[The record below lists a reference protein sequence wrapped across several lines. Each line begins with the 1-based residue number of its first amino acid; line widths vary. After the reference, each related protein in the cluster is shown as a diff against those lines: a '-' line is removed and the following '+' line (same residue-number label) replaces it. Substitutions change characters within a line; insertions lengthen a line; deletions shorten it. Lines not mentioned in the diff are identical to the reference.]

1 MAVSGRTRK
10 IYLSSSDK
18 GTNTWIVGETSNSL
32 DISRETFGGGA
43 KEDEWDD
50 FFAGRGSWTA
60 SASFNLDNSAE
71 KNQISLLDSLIA
83 GTKVHLFI
91 GTVTSGGAQTEG
103 VWGEALVTSVSES
116 NADGSVSSRDVSFQ
130 GCGEPTKVPN
140 T

>member
-18 GTNTWIVGETSNSL
+18 STNTWIVGETSNSL

-60 SASFNLDNSAE
+60 SASFNLDNSAD
-71 KNQISLLDSLIA
+71 KNQISLLNSLIA
-83 GTKVHLFI
+83 GTKVYLFI
-91 GTVTSGGAQTEG
+91 GTVTSGGTQTEG

-130 GCGEPTKVPN
+130 GCGAPTKVPA
-140 T
+140 

>member
-1 MAVSGRTRK
+1 MAVSGRARK

-18 GTNTWIVGETSNSL
+18 ATNTWIVGETSNSL

-60 SASFNLDNSAE
+60 SASFNLDNSAD
-71 KNQISLLDSLIA
+71 KNQISLLNSLIA
-83 GTKVHLFI
+83 GTKVYLFI
-91 GTVTSGGAQTEG
+91 GTVTGGAQTDG

-130 GCGEPTKVPN
+130 GCGAPTKVPA
-140 T
+140 

>member
-18 GTNTWIVGETSNSL
+18 STNTWIVGETSNSL

-60 SASFNLDNSAE
+60 SASFNLDNSAD
-71 KNQISLLDSLIA
+71 KNQISLLNSLIA
-83 GTKVHLFI
+83 GTKVYLFI
-91 GTVTSGGAQTEG
+91 GTATGGAQTEG

-130 GCGEPTKVPN
+130 GCGAPTKVPA
-140 T
+140 

>member
-1 MAVSGRTRK
+1 MAVSGRARK

-18 GTNTWIVGETSNSL
+18 ATNTWIVGETSNNL

-60 SASFNLDNSAE
+60 SASFNLDNSAD
-71 KNQISLLDSLIA
+71 KNQISLLNSLIA
-83 GTKVHLFI
+83 GTKVYLFI
-91 GTVTSGGAQTEG
+91 GTVTGGAQTEG

-130 GCGEPTKVPN
+130 GCGAPTKVPA
-140 T
+140 

>member
-18 GTNTWIVGETSNSL
+18 ETNTWIVGETSNSL

-60 SASFNLDNSAE
+60 SASFNLDNSAD
-71 KNQISLLDSLIA
+71 KNQISLLNSLIA
-83 GTKVHLFI
+83 GTKVYLFS
-91 GTVTSGGAQTEG
+91 GTVTAGAQTEG

-130 GCGEPTKVPN
+130 GCGAPTKVPSA
-140 T
+140 

>member
-18 GTNTWIVGETSNSL
+18 ATNTWIVGETSNSL

-60 SASFNLDNSAE
+60 SASFNLDNSAD
-71 KNQISLLDSLIA
+71 KNQISLLSSLIA

-91 GTVTSGGAQTEG
+91 GTVTGGAQTEG

-130 GCGEPTKVPN
+130 GCGAPTKVPA
-140 T
+140 

>member
-18 GTNTWIVGETSNSL
+18 LTNTWIVGETSNSL

-60 SASFNLDNSAE
+60 SASFNLDNSAN
-71 KNQISLLDSLIA
+71 KNQISLLNSLIA
-83 GTKVHLFI
+83 GTKVYLFI
-91 GTVTSGGAQTEG
+91 GTVTSGAQTEG

-130 GCGEPTKVPN
+130 GCGAPTKVPA
-140 T
+140 

>member
-18 GTNTWIVGETSNSL
+18 TTNTWIVGETSNSL

-60 SASFNLDNSAE
+60 SASFNLDNSAD
-71 KNQISLLDSLIA
+71 KNQISLLNSLIA
-83 GTKVHLFI
+83 GTKVYLFI
-91 GTVTSGGAQTEG
+91 GTVTAGAQTEG

-130 GCGEPTKVPN
+130 GCGAPTKVPA
-140 T
+140 

>member
-18 GTNTWIVGETSNSL
+18 TINTWIVGETSNSL

-60 SASFNLDNSAE
+60 SASFNLDNSAD
-71 KNQISLLDSLIA
+71 KNQISLLNSLIA
-83 GTKVHLFI
+83 GTKVCLFI
-91 GTVTSGGAQTEG
+91 GTVTDGSQTEG

-130 GCGEPTKVPN
+130 GCGAPVKVPA
-140 T
+140 

>member
-18 GTNTWIVGETSNSL
+18 STNTWIVGETSNSL

-60 SASFNLDNSAE
+60 SASFNLDNSAD
-71 KNQISLLDSLIA
+71 KNQISLLNSLIA
-83 GTKVHLFI
+83 GTKVYLFI
-91 GTVTSGGAQTEG
+91 GTVTSGGTQTEG

-130 GCGEPTKVPN
+130 GCGAPTKVPAS
-140 T
+140 

>member
-18 GTNTWIVGETSNSL
+18 STNTWIVGETSNSL

-60 SASFNLDNSAE
+60 SASFNLDNSAD
-71 KNQISLLDSLIA
+71 KNQISLLNSLIA
-83 GTKVHLFI
+83 GTKVYLFI
-91 GTVTSGGAQTEG
+91 GTVTAGAQTEG

-130 GCGEPTKVPN
+130 GCGAPTKVP
-140 T
+140 

>member
-50 FFAGRGSWTA
+50 FFAGRGSWNA
-60 SASFNLDNSAE
+60 SASFNLDNSAD

-83 GTKVHLFI
+83 GTKVYLFI

-130 GCGEPTKVPN
+130 GCGAPTKVPA
-140 T
+140 

>member
-18 GTNTWIVGETSNSL
+18 STNTWIVGETSNSL

-60 SASFNLDNSAE
+60 SASFNLDNSAD
-71 KNQISLLDSLIA
+71 KNQISLLNSLIA
-83 GTKVHLFI
+83 GTKVYLFI
-91 GTVTSGGAQTEG
+91 GTVTAGAQTEG

-130 GCGEPTKVPN
+130 GCGAPTKVPA
-140 T
+140 

>member
-18 GTNTWIVGETSNSL
+18 TTNTWIVGETSNSL

-60 SASFNLDNSAE
+60 SASFNLDNSSD
-71 KNQISLLDSLIA
+71 KNQISLLNSLIA
-83 GTKVHLFI
+83 GTKVYLFI

-130 GCGEPTKVPN
+130 GCGAPTKVPI

>member
-130 GCGEPTKVPN
+130 GCGEPTKVPSA
-140 T
+140 

>member
-1 MAVSGRTRK
+1 MAVSGRARK

-18 GTNTWIVGETSNSL
+18 ATNTWIVGETSNNL

-43 KEDEWDD
+43 KEDDWDD

-60 SASFNLDNSAE
+60 SASFNLDNSAD
-71 KNQISLLDSLIA
+71 KNQISLLNSLIA
-83 GTKVHLFI
+83 GTKVYLFI
-91 GTVTSGGAQTEG
+91 GTVTGGGAQTEG

-130 GCGEPTKVPN
+130 GCGAPTKVQA
-140 T
+140 

>member
-1 MAVSGRTRK
+1 MAVSGRARK

-18 GTNTWIVGETSNSL
+18 TTNTWIVGETSNSL
-32 DISRETFGGGA
+32 DVSRETFGGGA

-60 SASFNLDNSAE
+60 SASFNLDNSAD
-71 KNQISLLDSLIA
+71 KNQISLLNSLIA
-83 GTKVHLFI
+83 GTKVYLFI
-91 GTVTSGGAQTEG
+91 GTVTAGAQTEG

-130 GCGEPTKVPN
+130 GCGAPTKVPSA
-140 T
+140 

>member
-1 MAVSGRTRK
+1 MAVSGRARK

-18 GTNTWIVGETSNSL
+18 ATNTWIVGETSNSL

-60 SASFNLDNSAE
+60 SASFNLDNSAD
-71 KNQISLLDSLIA
+71 KNQISLLNSLIA
-83 GTKVHLFI
+83 GTKVYLFI
-91 GTVTSGGAQTEG
+91 GTVTGGAQTEG

-130 GCGEPTKVPN
+130 GCGAPAKVPA
-140 T
+140 

>member
-1 MAVSGRTRK
+1 MVVSGRTRK

-60 SASFNLDNSAE
+60 SASFNLDNSAD
-71 KNQISLLDSLIA
+71 KNQISLLNSLIA

-91 GTVTSGGAQTEG
+91 GTVTSGGVQTEG

-130 GCGEPTKVPN
+130 GCGAPTKVPA
-140 T
+140 

>member
-18 GTNTWIVGETSNSL
+18 STNTWIVGETSNSL

-60 SASFNLDNSAE
+60 SASFNLDNSAD
-71 KNQISLLDSLIA
+71 KNQISLLNSLIA
-83 GTKVHLFI
+83 GTEVYLFI
-91 GTVTSGGAQTEG
+91 GTVTSGAQTEG
-103 VWGEALVTSVSES
+103 VWGKALVTSVSES

-130 GCGEPTKVPN
+130 GCGAPVKIPAA
-140 T
+140 

>member
-1 MAVSGRTRK
+1 MAVSGRARK

-18 GTNTWIVGETSNSL
+18 ATNTWIVGETSNSL

-60 SASFNLDNSAE
+60 SASFNLDNSAD
-71 KNQISLLDSLIA
+71 KNQISLLNSLIA
-83 GTKVHLFI
+83 GTKVYLFI
-91 GTVTSGGAQTEG
+91 GTVTGGAQTEG

-130 GCGEPTKVPN
+130 GCGAPTKVPA
-140 T
+140 

>member
-10 IYLSSSDK
+10 IYLSSSNK

-60 SASFNLDNSAE
+60 SASFNLDNSANN
-71 KNQISLLDSLIA
+71 NQISLLNSLIA
-83 GTKVHLFI
+83 GTKVYLFI
-91 GTVTSGGAQTEG
+91 GTVTSGAQTEG

-130 GCGEPTKVPN
+130 GCGAPTKVPA
-140 T
+140 

>member
-18 GTNTWIVGETSNSL
+18 ATNTWIVGETSNSL

-60 SASFNLDNSAE
+60 SASFNLDNSAD
-71 KNQISLLDSLIA
+71 KNQISLLNSLIA
-83 GTKVHLFI
+83 GTKVYLFI
-91 GTVTSGGAQTEG
+91 GTVTTGGAQTDG

-130 GCGEPTKVPN
+130 GCGAPTKVPA
-140 T
+140 

>member
-18 GTNTWIVGETSNSL
+18 STNTWIVGETSNSL

-60 SASFNLDNSAE
+60 SASFNLDNSAD
-71 KNQISLLDSLIA
+71 KNQISLLNSLIA
-83 GTKVHLFI
+83 GTKVYLFI
-91 GTVTSGGAQTEG
+91 GTVTAAGAQTEG

-116 NADGSVSSRDVSFQ
+116 NADGSVSSRDISFQ
-130 GCGEPTKVPN
+130 GCGAPTKV
-140 T
+140 

>member
-18 GTNTWIVGETSNSL
+18 STNTWIVGETSNSL

-60 SASFNLDNSAE
+60 SASFNLDNRAD
-71 KNQISLLDSLIA
+71 KNQISLLNSLIA

-91 GTVTSGGAQTEG
+91 GTVTAGAQTEG

-130 GCGEPTKVPN
+130 GCGAPTKIPAA
-140 T
+140 

>member
-50 FFAGRGSWTA
+50 FFAGRGSWNA
-60 SASFNLDNSAE
+60 SASFNLDNSAD

-83 GTKVHLFI
+83 GTKVYLFI
-91 GTVTSGGAQTEG
+91 GTVTAGAQTEG

-130 GCGEPTKVPN
+130 GCGAPTKVPSA
-140 T
+140 

>member
-18 GTNTWIVGETSNSL
+18 STNTWIVGETSNSL

-60 SASFNLDNSAE
+60 SASFNLDNSAD
-71 KNQISLLDSLIA
+71 KKQISLLNSLIA
-83 GTKVHLFI
+83 GTEVYLFI
-91 GTVTSGGAQTEG
+91 GTVTGGVQTEG
-103 VWGEALVTSVSES
+103 VWGKALVTSVSES

-130 GCGEPTKVPN
+130 GCGAPTKVP
-140 T
+140 

>member
-50 FFAGRGSWTA
+50 FFAGRGSWNA

-83 GTKVHLFI
+83 GTKVYLFI

-130 GCGEPTKVPN
+130 GCGEPTKVPSA
-140 T
+140 

>member
-18 GTNTWIVGETSNSL
+18 STNTWIVGETSNSL

-60 SASFNLDNSAE
+60 SASFNLDNSAD
-71 KNQISLLDSLIA
+71 KNQISLLNSLIA
-83 GTKVHLFI
+83 GTKVYLFI

-130 GCGEPTKVPN
+130 GCGAPTKVPAS
-140 T
+140 

>member
-18 GTNTWIVGETSNSL
+18 TTNTWIVGETSNSL

-60 SASFNLDNSAE
+60 SASFNLDNSAD
-71 KNQISLLDSLIA
+71 KNQISLLNSLIA
-83 GTKVHLFI
+83 GTEVYLFI
-91 GTVTSGGAQTEG
+91 GTVTAGAQTEG
-103 VWGEALVTSVSES
+103 VWGKALVTSVSES

-130 GCGEPTKVPN
+130 GCGAPVKVPA
-140 T
+140 

>member
-18 GTNTWIVGETSNSL
+18 STNTWIVGETSNSL

-60 SASFNLDNSAE
+60 SASFNLDNRAD
-71 KNQISLLDSLIA
+71 KNQISLLNSLIA

-91 GTVTSGGAQTEG
+91 GTVTSGAQTEG

-130 GCGEPTKVPN
+130 GCGAPVKIPAA
-140 T
+140 

>member
-18 GTNTWIVGETSNSL
+18 TTNTWIVGETSNSL
-32 DISRETFGGGA
+32 DVSRETFGGGA

-60 SASFNLDNSAE
+60 SASFNLDNSAD
-71 KNQISLLDSLIA
+71 KNQISLLNSLIA
-83 GTKVHLFI
+83 GTKVYLFI
-91 GTVTSGGAQTEG
+91 GTVTAGAQTEG

-116 NADGSVSSRDVSFQ
+116 NADGSVSSRDISFQ
-130 GCGEPTKVPN
+130 GCGAPTKVPSA
-140 T
+140 

>member
-50 FFAGRGSWTA
+50 FFAGRGSWNA
-60 SASFNLDNSAE
+60 SASFNLDNSAD

-83 GTKVHLFI
+83 GTKVYLFI

-130 GCGEPTKVPN
+130 GCGAPTKVPSA
-140 T
+140 

>member
-18 GTNTWIVGETSNSL
+18 STNTWIVGETSNSL

-43 KEDEWDD
+43 KEDDWDD

-60 SASFNLDNSAE
+60 SASFNLDNSAD
-71 KNQISLLDSLIA
+71 KNQISLLNSLIA

-91 GTVTSGGAQTEG
+91 GTVTAGAQTEG

-130 GCGEPTKVPN
+130 GCGAPTKVPAS
-140 T
+140 

>member
-18 GTNTWIVGETSNSL
+18 TTNTWIVGEPSNSL
-32 DISRETFGGGA
+32 DVSRETFGGGA

-60 SASFNLDNSAE
+60 SASFNLDNSAD
-71 KNQISLLDSLIA
+71 KNQISLLNSLIA
-83 GTKVHLFI
+83 GTKVYLFI
-91 GTVTSGGAQTEG
+91 GTVTSGAQTEG

-130 GCGEPTKVPN
+130 GCGAPTKVPA
-140 T
+140 